1 MLDLAGESN
10 YYAYYTMFWGFLQ
23 LTEWN
28 MRILFIEP
36 YDGGSHKAFRE
47 AIMTRSCHEVISLTL
62 PARFWKWRMRSA
74 ALWFADRIK
83 AEGLTADLI
92 ICSDYLNVADFRG
105 LLPAPLD
112 RAPVV
117 LYMHENQMTYPLSPE
132 EEFDFHFGFTNIL
145 SCLAADRVVFN
156 SDFHREVFLESLSNY
171 LGRMPEGVPKDIR
184 PRIEARSCVLPV
196 GLDRE
201 PMEVRQGSVPMGEN
215 KGQDGPVL
223 LWNHRWEFDKR
234 PEWLVQAL
242 LTLADEGLPFR
253 VHLLGEER
261 QRKTT
266 FASLQERLG
275 PRILEFGHLPNR
287 ADYEKVLAS
296 SDTVISCAAQEY
308 FGISV
313 AEAIHAGCYAI
324 LPRDQVYPSLYDEH
338 CGGRHLY
345 DGPEGLTSLLR
356 DLIQGDL
363 AHDCGLPAS
372 CNNYCWSRLIDR
384 YDQLFEDVERRR

>member
-1 MLDLAGESN
+1 MLDLAGESD
-10 YYAYYTMFWGFLQ
+10 YSAYYTIFESYLQ
-23 LTEWN
+23 LAEWK
-28 MRILFIEP
+28 MKILFIEP

-47 AIMTRSCHEVISLTL
+47 AIMARSRHEVMSLTL

-92 ICSDYLNVADFRG
+92 VCSDYLNVADFRG

-156 SDFHREVFLESLSNY
+156 SNFHREIFLESLSKY

-184 PRIEARSCVLPV
+184 PRIETRSCVLPV
-196 GLDRE
+196 GLERE
-201 PMEVRQGSVPMGEN
+201 PMGAHPGSFPVGQS
-215 KGQDGPVL
+215 KGPDGPVL

-253 VHLLGEER
+253 IHLLGEVR
-261 QRKTT
+261 QRKST

-275 PRILEFGHLPNR
+275 SRVLEFGHLPNR
-287 ADYEKVLAS
+287 SDYDQILES
-296 SDTVISCAAQEY
+296 SDVVISCAAQEY

-313 AEAIHAGCYAI
+313 AEAIHAGCYAV
-324 LPRDQVYPSLYDEH
+324 LPRDQVYPSLYGEQCAGH
-338 CGGRHLY
+338 HLY
-345 DGPEGLTSLLR
+345 DGPDGLTSLLR
-356 DLIQGDL
+356 DLIKGDL
-363 AHDCGLPAS
+363 VHDCDLPAS
-372 CNNYCWSRLIDR
+372 CNDYCWSLLIDR
-384 YDQLFEDVERRR
+384 YDELFEDVESRR